1 MMIARWH
8 VHAKFGH
15 KSEVI
20 KLMKEWDREVAVQ
33 TNIDV
38 DKARYLSGN
47 VGTKEAEIQTEFE
60 IEGLGELDDFFKK
73 IASVEIH
80 GDWGKKMSEY
90 VVSGSSY
97 WEVLHVVE

>member
-20 KLMKEWDREVAVQ
+20 AFMKEWDREVAVQ
-33 TNIDV
+33 TNIDAS
-38 DKARYLSGN
+38 KIRYYSGN
-47 VGTKEAEIQTEFE
+47 VGVREAEIQTEFQ
-60 IEGLGELDDFFKK
+60 IEGLGDLDDFFKK
-73 IASVEIH
+73 IATVEIH
-80 GDWGKKMSEY
+80 ADWGRKMSDY

-97 WEVLHVVE
+97 WEVLHIVE